1 MKFENKLGHR
11 VWGGRGVEQLSTEQA
26 SEQEESTANSNGG
39 KSGSKRSRGGHG
51 VDARVRLYG
60 QVAQDSSFG
69 RTGCWEVEGEGAG
82 RAAPESESQSQSLV
96 MSRDQTGQGYERF
109 EKAKVLVGKRYVS
122 EAGSAIR
129 SKQ

>member
-1 MKFENKLGHR
+1 MKQVHEYLDPGKEMKFENKLGHR

-69 RTGCWEVEGEGAG
+69 RTGW
-82 RAAPESESQSQSLV
+82 
-96 MSRDQTGQGYERF
+96 
-109 EKAKVLVGKRYVS
+109 
-122 EAGSAIR
+122 
-129 SKQ
+129 